1 MLSYT
6 VLQPLMCGVSVLADD
21 SLFATSPHMSLSLSL
36 SLTLSHT
43 NTNTHTHTHTLPH
56 TQGTSRLCTDRYQS
70 QRGPHSVCVLPPSLP
85 PHLITGHQVERL
97 THHQQQVPGGVNA
110 LPAGGHPPPARQLRR
125 PQGSSNDAGS
135 SSSSNSDSSRRSSC
149 CRHRC
154 HCCSHCCHGSGS
166 SQPAAAAKRPAASM
180 VVDYCRQDRH
190 PGQEGPCLE
199 RQQIPAIGGG
209 ALHTTGKS
217 HSCFCV
223 TSENNNCVT
232 LPHNLVTSHM

>member
-1 MLSYT
+1 VLS
-6 VLQPLMCGVSVLADD
+6 GVAEGAL
-21 SLFATSPHMSLSLSL
+21 
-36 SLTLSHT
+36 
-43 NTNTHTHTHTLPH
+43 THTHTHMHTHTRTL
-56 TQGTSRLCTDRYQS
+56 

-154 HCCSHCCHGSGS
+154 HC
-166 SQPAAAAKRPAASM
+166 AAAAKRPAASM